1 MKIWVACLKSI
12 VISIEVFLRMMPP
25 NRRSAKNSTVMGVVF
40 VDKQCGK
47 IHAFRPFETNEAWKS
62 GFGSTNNPVH

>member
-1 MKIWVACLKSI
+1 
-12 VISIEVFLRMMPP
+12 MMPP

-47 IHAFRPFETNEAWKS
+47 IQAFRPFETNEAWKS
-62 GFGSTNNPVH
+62 GLGSTNKPVH

>member
-1 MKIWVACLKSI
+1 MKIWIDIKQTCLNRI
-12 VISIEVFLRMMPP
+12 VITIEVFLRMMPP

-47 IHAFRPFETNEAWKS
+47 IQAFRPFETNEA
-62 GFGSTNNPVH
+62 